1 MLTDDPGEDPQ
12 TYACKL
18 LEVMLLE
25 CKGRIDQ
32 VSQVY
37 ISKCVY
43 EFTNLYL

>member
-32 VSQVY
+32 VS
-37 ISKCVY
+37 
-43 EFTNLYL
+43 